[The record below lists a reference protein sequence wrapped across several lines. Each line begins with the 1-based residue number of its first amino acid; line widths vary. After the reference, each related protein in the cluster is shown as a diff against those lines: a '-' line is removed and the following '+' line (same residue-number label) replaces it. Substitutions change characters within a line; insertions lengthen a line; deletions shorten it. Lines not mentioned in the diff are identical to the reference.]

1 MKQNNRFARL
11 TFLIAG
17 IWGLIV
23 IVPGF
28 FAETMVN
35 RQFPPAISHPEFYYG
50 FFGTALAWQ
59 IAFLIVARNPLRM
72 RSFIPAAVIEK
83 LAYASAIAALFFYGR
98 LAAPMAIFGAID
110 LLLGILFAVA
120 YLKLGKGE
128 QAFAQAH

>member
-1 MKQNNRFARL
+1 MKQNRFARL

-59 IAFLIVARNPLRM
+59 IAFLIMARNPLRM
-72 RSFIPAAVIEK
+72 RPLIPAAVFEK
-83 LAYASAIAALFFYGR
+83 LAYAIAIAALFFSGR

-110 LLLGILFAVA
+110 LLLGILFAIA